1 MKSIKNIFLLNAIA
15 MYSMHFSS
23 FGTVLLA
30 ALFITAID
38 AAGDPSYTVP
48 AGASFEF
55 ECESGTG
62 DKCCDLIDQ
71 FRSTGSAG
79 GKQTNT
85 AEGTCMTN
93 QGEFKHCEEQSNCT
107 VTCSA
112 GCTGKNVEENSDHD
126 STEPG
131 VSTSSD
137 CNCSGEGVCD
147 CNSGGCSG
155 SGCISKSEVITLAWT
170 TAGFVFTAVFLAI

>member
-30 ALFITAID
+30 VLFSTA
-38 AAGDPSYTVP
+38 ACAGETSYTVP

-55 ECESGTG
+55 KCESGTE
-62 DKCCDLIDQ
+62 DKCCDLKQ
-71 FRSTGSAG
+71 FRDTISSG

-85 AEGTCMTN
+85 AEGTCMTD
-93 QGEFKHCEEQSNCT
+93 QGEFKYCEEQSNCT

-112 GCTGKNVEENSDHD
+112 GCTGSGKNVEENSDHN

-131 VSTSSD
+131 VSTLSD

-147 CNSGGCSG
+147 CNPSDCSG

-170 TAGFVFTAVFLAI
+170 TVGFVFAAVFLAI